1 MFAEY
6 IEPESSCLTI
16 LFMLASLGFVVG
28 LARWDNTRAG
38 DRNIS
43 TVMAARYYASK
54 PDQPEGLPRLPL
66 AVFLSLL
73 FLVVEGVRARCP
85 ELTARMLWFVIS
97 VTALVSAGA
106 WLMAAMVLQGAADEQ
121 RKKYITEFIDSAP
134 GSEPRHRRHI
144 DVFPFWLRAWEA
156 VNLVAYSFIV
166 GTILFLLSRG
176 RGS

>member
-1 MFAEY
+1 VLAEN
-6 IEPESSCLTI
+6 IERVSSCLTI

-28 LARWDNTRAG
+28 LVEWGGTGAG
-38 DRNIS
+38 SRSIS

-54 PDQPEGLPRLPL
+54 PDRPDGLPRLPR

-73 FLVVEGVRARCP
+73 FLVIEGLRARCP
-85 ELTARMLWFVIS
+85 GFPARVLWLVIS
-97 VTALVSAGA
+97 VMALVSAGA
-106 WLMAAMVLQGAADEQ
+106 WLMAAMALQGAADEQ

-134 GSEPRHRRHI
+134 GSEPMRRPHI

-156 VNLVAYSFIV
+156 INLVAYSFIA
-166 GTILFLLSRG
+166 GTILFLLSRV